1 MARYMMPEQ
10 PSKRIQNAGPRGT
23 EGVKPGQEMPLSQ
36 RERGLS
42 ITAPK
47 RGRGRPKGSPNK
59 PKGLMPKEVMNDLL
73 PQLRE
78 MLPPEKFEYLKG
90 VVKDGK
96 PVSSRAEMEILILLV
111 GRNLYPALLLESS
124 TTNKTVKPVNEF
136 FEDGEDD
143 TPEVIAE
150 PEEKAIYFRKD
161 VTERLKVLQGLLA
174 SYEKIERADE
184 DKDSGSD
191 TILKLTV
198 KRGFDSDRILKL
210 VGGQS
215 RSVAGNAD
223 GVEGFP
229 DDVGDVSD
237 QVVERPFLLSG
248 GEQGE
253 ADRG

>member
-1 MARYMMPEQ
+1 MPQET
-10 PSKRIQNAGPRGT
+10 KRIQNAGVRGT
-23 EGVKPGQEMPLSQ
+23 EGHKVGVEQPLSQ

-59 PKGLMPKEVMNDLL
+59 PKGLMPKEVMDDLL
-73 PQLRE
+73 PQLKE
-78 MLPPEKFEYLKG
+78 MLPPEKFEYMKG

-96 PVSSRAEMEILILLV
+96 PVSTRAEMEILILLV

-124 TTNKTVKPVNEF
+124 TSEKTVKPVNEF
-136 FEDGEDD
+136 FEDDEEGE
-143 TPEVIAE
+143 PEAPIAE
-150 PEEKAIYFRKD
+150 PKEKSIYFRKD
-161 VTERLKVLQGLLA
+161 VTERLKVLQGLLT

-191 TILKLTV
+191 TILKLTI
-198 KRGFDSDRILKL
+198 KRGFDTDRILKL
-210 VGGQS
+210 VGGGTGT
-215 RSVAGNAD
+215 VAGNAD
-223 GVEGFP
+223 GVEGFS

-237 QVVERPFLLSG
+237 QVASGPRLLPS